1 MILYIVRLKLK
12 DFRKILIILFSI
24 LVVSSSIFFVS
35 LKNKKVSTRAEEEKK
50 FIKYVEF
57 NPTYESL
64 KLSMKEDIKS
74 HNSTNERKISWINI
88 LSYLATKYGGNFD
101 RYKKS
106 DIEHYVKEFES
117 GNNPEDKLENS
128 KLFNYYLEAY
138 GAILS
143 GFLGEIEYKNSSGE
157 IVKTYGLKN
166 KFPIKKGYSFTHY
179 DDFGARRTFGY
190 SRPHLGHDIFCAV
203 GTPIVA
209 VEDGYVEIMGWNR
222 FGGWRIG
229 IRSHD
234 KKRYWY
240 YAHLRKNK
248 PYNPDLKEGK
258 NVQAGEIIGF
268 AGRTGYS
275 SKENVDNI
283 KRSHLHLGLQ
293 IIFDESQK
301 DSPNEIW
308 INLNNIAKILR

>member
-1 MILYIVRLKLK
+1 MRLKLK
-12 DFRKILIILFSI
+12 DFRKILIICFSI
-24 LVVSSSIFFVS
+24 LVVSSSIFFIS
-35 LKNKKVSTRAEEEKK
+35 LKNKKISTRAEEEKK

-57 NPTYESL
+57 NPTHESL

-74 HNSTNERKISWINI
+74 HNSANERKISWINI

-106 DIEHYVKEFES
+106 DIEHYVKEFEL
-117 GNNPEDKLENS
+117 GNNPEDNLENL
-128 KLFNYYLEAY
+128 KLFNYYVEAY
-138 GAILS
+138 GAILD

-203 GTPIVA
+203 GTPVVA
-209 VEDGYVEIMGWNR
+209 VEDGCVEIMGWNR

-268 AGRTGYS
+268 AGKTGYS
-275 SKENVDNI
+275 SKENVNNI

-308 INLNNIAKILR
+308 INLNNITKILVP